1 MMCIRA
7 AYPCASL
14 FSTTLLYGTE
24 RAIVNNGSVLS
35 LWQHRTMKTAAVFP
49 YRKEKK
55 PARGFL
61 WSGVY
66 LVNAMVGSAPKLKDP
81 GTVTVKLIVEVPSE
95 ITSILV
101 LESNDSYGIFREML
115 FFSI

>member
-1 MMCIRA
+1 
-7 AYPCASL
+7 
-14 FSTTLLYGTE
+14 
-24 RAIVNNGSVLS
+24 
-35 LWQHRTMKTAAVFP
+35 MKTAAVFP
-49 YRKEKK
+49 YRKENN